1 MTKFIELTTRDTK
14 LTININ
20 NIIQF
25 YNLEPNDTGTKMVIF
40 DGVKNREFYVQ
51 EKYQDIL
58 IALGVGNVLDEQH
71 RNQISNLLNSLPG
84 QYVSKTLDEEKTYKS
99 DEFYSNWPYSD

>member
-1 MTKFIELTTRDTK
+1 MTKFIELTIRDTK

-20 NIIQF
+20 NIIQI

-40 DGVKNREFYVQ
+40 DGVKNREVYVQ

-58 IALGVGNVLDEQH
+58 IALGVGNVLDEQS
-71 RNQISNLLNSLPG
+71 RNQISNLLNSL
-84 QYVSKTLDEEKTYKS
+84 VDWKDAKLTDEVI
-99 DEFYSNWPYSD
+99 

>member
-1 MTKFIELTTRDTK
+1 MTKFIELTVRDAK

-40 DGVKNREFYVQ
+40 DGVKNREVYVR

-58 IALGVGNVLDEQH
+58 IALDVRNVLDEQS
-71 RNQISNLLNSLPG
+71 RNQISNLLNSLLDG
-84 QYVSKTLDEEKTYKS
+84 QIDR
-99 DEFYSNWPYSD
+99 

>member
-1 MTKFIELTTRDTK
+1 MTKFIELTIRDTK

-25 YNLEPNDTGTKMVIF
+25 YNLEPNDTRTKMVIF
-40 DGVKNREFYVQ
+40 DGVKNREVYVQ

-58 IALGVGNVLDEQH
+58 IALGVENVLDEQH
-71 RNQISNLLNSLPG
+71 RNQISNLLNSL
-84 QYVSKTLDEEKTYKS
+84 LDWKVKLT
-99 DEFYSNWPYSD
+99 DEVI